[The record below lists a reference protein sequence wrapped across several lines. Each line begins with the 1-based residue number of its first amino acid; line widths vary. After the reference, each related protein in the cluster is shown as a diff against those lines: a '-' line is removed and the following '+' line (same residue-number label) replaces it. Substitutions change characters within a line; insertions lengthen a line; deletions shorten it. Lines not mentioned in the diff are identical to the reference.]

1 MSRIRL
7 LGVVAL
13 SCLVSTTLSTGVAAA
28 APATGSGYQPE
39 MVAALARTLGVDESA
54 AVRRLDRE
62 ADQQRRLA
70 DLTERGVRVDGA
82 FFDGAGTLTVNADR
96 AGAERARAAGLAART
111 PARGEAALNEVQAR
125 LDRLAARQV
134 PTGVASWGVDVAADV
149 VTIQVVD
156 RTRPPA
162 RAFLEAA
169 AEHGAAVRV
178 EQVSQALS
186 AQAAIYPGSKMTL
199 NGGSGYCSVG
209 FGARSSSGVQY
220 LVSAGHCVAGNA
232 TLHYDGTRFARG
244 AGSRYAL
251 GYDSVD
257 MGVAR
262 LDAGNSITTRV
273 GTWGAAGQIAVKGA
287 ARGQVGASICKSGAT
302 TGWTCGSITGYNQ
315 TVTYVDP
322 NGGPSTVVRGLGKS
336 TVCTM
341 GGDSGGAYISGN
353 QAQGMTSGGPT
364 NQRCTFNGG
373 YESGKSSYFQ
383 PLGDALSYYGLTLN
397 VG

>member
-1 MSRIRL
+1 MSRNRL
-7 LGVVAL
+7 MGVVAL
-13 SCLVSTTLSTGVAAA
+13 SCLVSTTLFSGTASA
-28 APATGSGYQPE
+28 APAASEYQPE
-39 MVAALARTLGVDESA
+39 MVTALARTLGVDESA

-62 ADQQRRLA
+62 ADQQRRLDGLA
-70 DLTERGVRVDGA
+70 ARGVRVDGA
-82 FFDGAGTLTVNADR
+82 FFDRSGTLTVNADR
-96 AGAERARAAGLAART
+96 AAAAEVRAAGLTART
-111 PARGEAALNEVQAR
+111 PARGEAALNEVQAH
-125 LDRLAARQV
+125 LDRLAARQA
-134 PTGVASWGVDVAADV
+134 PAGVASWGVDVAADV

-162 RAFLEAA
+162 RAFLAAA
-169 AEHGAAVRV
+169 AEHGSKVRV
-178 EQVSQALS
+178 EEVPQTLS
-186 AQAAIYPGSKMTL
+186 AQAAVYPGSKMTI

-209 FGARSSSGVQY
+209 FGARSSSGAQY

-232 TLHYDGTRFARG
+232 SLYYDGVRFARG

-251 GYDSVD
+251 GSDSVD

-262 LDAGNSITTRV
+262 LDAGNSIPTQV
-273 GTWGAAGQIAVKGA
+273 GTWGAAGLVPVKGG
-287 ARGQVGASICKSGAT
+287 ARGAVGASICKSGAT

-315 TVTYVDP
+315 TVTYTDP

-373 YESGKSSYFQ
+373 AQSGKSSYFQ
-383 PLGDALSYYGLTLN
+383 PLSDALSYYGLTLN